1 MARWCPLTREPCMGA
16 TCAWAC
22 PGGCAV
28 AVLAGGAVPTPP
40 GPPRRDPRD
49 AANDDFQGRY
59 VERGAWRPIDY
70 EV

>member
-1 MARWCPLTREPCMGA
+1 MGA
-16 TCAWAC
+16 ACAWAC

-28 AVLAGGAVPTPP
+28 AVLAGGAVPT
-40 GPPRRDPRD
+40 PPRRDPRD